1 MEQRY
6 FLAVDIGASSG
17 RHILGSVQEGKIV
30 LEEVYR
36 FENGYVERNGHSCW
50 DHERLFAEILNGMKR
65 CAELGKIPDSMGID
79 TWGVDFALV
88 DGNGCL
94 VGDMVAYRDGRTA
107 GMEEEVARLIPPRE
121 LYARTGI
128 QKQSYNT
135 LFQLMALKKEHPEQ
149 LEHAVRLLM
158 VPEYFHYRLTGVMKN
173 EYTLAT
179 TTELIRADQKAWDRE
194 LMGILGLPERI
205 FGELS
210 LPGTEVGPLLPE
222 IAAEVGFSCRVV
234 LPSTHDTA
242 SAVLAVPKTEDNA
255 MYISSG
261 TWSLI
266 GVERM
271 QPDCSEQSR
280 QRNFTNEGGYGYR
293 FRYLKNIMGLWMI
306 QSVRREFKAQGTVY
320 SFDDLCDLAI
330 KAGDFPSRVDAADEC
345 FLAPKSMM
353 AEVRDFCARTGQKVP
368 ASPEELMACI
378 YRSLAEGY
386 RKAVRE
392 MEEVVGT
399 EVPCIHIVG
408 GGSKDW
414 YLNQLTA
421 EFTGK
426 TVYAGPAEAT
436 ALGNILAQ
444 MLAVGIYAS
453 VEEARKAVGESFA
466 VRKIEP

>member
-30 LEEVYR
+30 LEEIYR
-36 FENGYVERNGHSCW
+36 FENGYVERNGHACW
-50 DHERLFAEILNGMKR
+50 DHERLFAELLNGMKR
-65 CAELGKIPDSMGID
+65 CAKLGKIPDSMGID

-88 DGNGCL
+88 DEKGCL

-107 GMEEEVARLIPPRE
+107 GMEEEVARLIPPE
-121 LYARTGI
+121 DLYARTGI

-149 LEHAVRLLM
+149 LERAVRLLM

-179 TTELIRADQKAWDRE
+179 TTELICAAKKDWDRE

-210 LPGTEVGPLLPE
+210 LPGTEVGRLLPE

-280 QRNFTNEGGYGYR
+280 KLNFTNEGGYGYR

-306 QSVRREFKAQGTVY
+306 QSVRREFKAQGTAY

-353 AEVRDFCARTGQKVP
+353 EEVRDFCARSGQKVP
-368 ASPEELMACI
+368 SSPEELMACI

-392 MEEVVGT
+392 MEEVVGVQ
-399 EVPCIHIVG
+399 VPCIHIVG

-444 MLAVGIYAS
+444 MLAEGIYSS